1 MRDNILIIIL
11 GWTVSVLIMRKQIF
25 EEDVPSWVTIL
36 RLVLAPLLLISEAV
50 ILMIIGVRSAL
61 RD

>member
-1 MRDNILIIIL
+1 MRDIILIIIL
-11 GWTVSVLIMRKQIF
+11 SWTVSILIMRKRIF
-25 EEDVPSWVTIL
+25 EEDVPLWVTIL
-36 RLVLAPLLLISEAV
+36 RLVLAPLLMIFEAV

>member
-1 MRDNILIIIL
+1 MRDIILIIIL
-11 GWTVSVLIMRKQIF
+11 GWIVSILIMRKQVF

-36 RLVLAPLLLISEAV
+36 RLVLAPLLLIFETV

>member
-1 MRDNILIIIL
+1 MRDIILIIIL
-11 GWTVSVLIMRKQIF
+11 GWIVSILIMRKRVL

-36 RLVLAPLLLISEAV
+36 RLVLAPLLMIFEAV